1 MVRQK
6 DSFILESEKASL
18 ASVGTTKVKK
28 YKEPDIRVNICWQIG
43 DDKKCV
49 TLPKEHAYET
59 RDWVESQGGCVF
71 WFQAL
76 PD

>member
-1 MVRQK
+1 MAHQK
-6 DSFILESEKASL
+6 VLSTL
-18 ASVGTTKVKK
+18 AVAKENQECVGIIDVKK
-28 YKEPDIRVNICWQIG
+28 YKEPHIRVNLCWQIG

-59 RDWVESQGGCVF
+59 RDWVESQNGCVF

>member
-1 MVRQK
+1 M
-6 DSFILESEKASL
+6 
-18 ASVGTTKVKK
+18 KK
-28 YKEPDIRVNICWQIG
+28 YKEPHIRVNLCWQIG

-59 RDWVESQGGCVF
+59 RDWVESQGGTTF